1 MSVTLPY
8 SVQSVETSAIVT
20 YCTRRDSH
28 PPNQR
33 TKQSTRNVPQ
43 SANLQEASCSKTLL
57 VDVYS
62 KCNPHLTKRV
72 YAIIDEQSNSSLITS
87 ELADDLGADGSP
99 DKYFLSTCSRER
111 EEKYGQR
118 VAGITAQSISGAEFV
133 LPTLTECD
141 IIPQDKC
148 EIPTPSMARK
158 FPHLT
163 AIAHEIPPLD
173 ETAKVHLLIGQDA
186 LELLK
191 VRESRNGPR
200 GSPWGH

>member
-1 MSVTLPY
+1 M
-8 SVQSVETSAIVT
+8 
-20 YCTRRDSH
+20 
-28 PPNQR
+28 
-33 TKQSTRNVPQ
+33 
-43 SANLQEASCSKTLL
+43 
-57 VDVYS
+57 DVYS

-72 YAIIDEQSNSSLITS
+72 YAIIDKQSNSSLITS

-111 EEKYGQR
+111 EREEKYGQR
-118 VAGITAQSISGAEFV
+118 VAGITARSISRAEFV
-133 LPTLTECD
+133 LPTLTEYD

-186 LELLK
+186 PALLK

-200 GSPWGH
+200 GSPWGQ